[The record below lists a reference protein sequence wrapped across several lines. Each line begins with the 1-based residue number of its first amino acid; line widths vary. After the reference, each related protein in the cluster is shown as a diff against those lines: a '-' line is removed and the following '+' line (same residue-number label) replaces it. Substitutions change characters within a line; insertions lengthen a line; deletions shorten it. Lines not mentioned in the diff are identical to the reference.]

1 MKTLPVD
8 KSEKFDI
15 PELYPGIV
23 RTGTL
28 AEGSCFFHSIL
39 KSLNKDNY
47 SKMTSTK
54 KLKYMINL
62 RDEIAQSITLEYYKN
77 NLNITSSLALSEKL
91 SNFLKVLYNFIQN
104 PSDMINNDFL
114 IEIVNKSL
122 SVFKLVV
129 SAIPKKEFVGI
140 IGNKN
145 ITSSNTIDEYIKNFS
160 DELYNLFLKKLDEE
174 KVEISSEKLEICK
187 SKITKTF
194 NKLLNFIVK
203 KQYENYKKKLKNT
216 YEWASD
222 LMFSILADYLKIDIY
237 FIDSNKKE
245 LLIYDHVSTGDR
257 PSVVVG
263 YINENHFE
271 SIGILENEKIKRLFD
286 SNHPFIMK
294 IKEVIEH
301 KKK

>member
-1 MKTLPVD
+1 MKRLPVD

-15 PELYPGIV
+15 PDLYPGIV

-47 SKMTSTK
+47 SKMSEQK
-54 KLKYMINL
+54 KLKYMIYL
-62 RDEIAQSITLEYYKN
+62 RNEIAESIILDYYKN
-77 NLNITSSLALSEKL
+77 NLNNTASFTLSEKL

-140 IGNKN
+140 IDNKN

-160 DELYNLFLKKLDEE
+160 DELYDLFLKKMKEE
-174 KVEISSEKLEICK
+174 KIEISSEKLEICK

-216 YEWASD
+216 SEWASD

-237 FIDSNKKE
+237 FINLNKKE

-286 SNHPFIMK
+286 FNHPFIMK